1 MPLVLKA
8 DSSFP
13 NCNRGDSRPFEAQ
26 RGLPEAT
33 PPTRNILAQ
42 AQSEADGDLK
52 LYNTIVGVPAGLNL
66 KKLGTLWCRARVLGQ
81 LAQGDGLEAGL
92 ESSRL
97 WKLQQNKTFARMS
110 ETSLKADL
118 ETRLQGRE
126 AMEIWNKT
134 LRGRLRGRP
143 GAMEIGANQYI
154 SQRRGPFLVLKR
166 QEKADAGLPSI

>member
-13 NCNRGDSRPFEAQ
+13 KRNRSDSRPFEAQ

-66 KKLGTLWCRARVLGQ
+66 KKLGTFWCRARVLGRSWRKGTALRQ
-81 LAQGDGLEAGL
+81 ASSLQGYGNC
-92 ESSRL
+92 S
-97 WKLQQNKTFARMS
+97 KTR
-110 ETSLKADL
+110 
-118 ETRLQGRE
+118 RLQG
-126 AMEIWNKT
+126 
-134 LRGRLRGRP
+134 
-143 GAMEIGANQYI
+143 
-154 SQRRGPFLVLKR
+154 
-166 QEKADAGLPSI
+166 